1 MFFKSLLTK
10 GNLIRS
16 RWFKTKKMQET
27 NWHEIYST
35 LSPKLLGVC
44 RRYIK
49 DIATAEDIV
58 QDAFIVAIQ
67 KEQELKN
74 KEALN
79 GWLCRIVINRAINY
93 LKTEQKLN
101 FSSLT
106 NLEYIEETNEMNII
120 ELDKKSA
127 LLSSDF
133 GHKDLLEAID
143 SLSENHKSVFNLYI
157 IDGFSHLEISKLLN
171 ISVGTSKSNLSRAR
185 KNIQEFLFEKLSF
198 HSKEK
203 KKKRIIAFLLFL
215 GFGNQL
221 FANYYKK
228 SFSGFEIS
236 PKNDF
241 NPHKKCDNL
250 DLILV
255 NTSVFRT
262 KILKLITLFSGLV
275 SLIVLFFYNNATP
288 KIIQE
293 TKKDTIINT
302 IDKKDTIRFSN
313 EVKTSEKKKVEFE
326 ENRTL
331 LNINTVEKKDSTANA
346 ETPKIVV
353 IKKQIVKKDTV
364 YVEKE

>member
-1 MFFKSLLTK
+1 MFSKSLLTK
-10 GNLIRS
+10 ENLMRS

-27 NWHEIYST
+27 NWHEIYVT

-44 RRYIK
+44 RRYIN

-67 KEQELKN
+67 KEGELKN

-93 LKTEQKLN
+93 LKTKQKIN
-101 FSSLT
+101 FTSAT
-106 NLEYIEETNEMNII
+106 NFEFVDETNEMNII

-133 GHKDLLEAID
+133 GHKELLEAID

-171 ISVGTSKSNLSRAR
+171 ISVGTSKSSLSRAR
-185 KNIQEFLFEKLSF
+185 KNIQEFLFEKLSL
-198 HSKEK
+198 HPKEK
-203 KKKRIIAFLLFL
+203 RKKRIIALLLFL

-228 SFSGFEIS
+228 AFSGFEIS

-250 DLILV
+250 DLILL
-255 NTSVFRT
+255 NTPIYRT
-262 KILKLITLFSGLV
+262 KILKFIILFTGLV
-275 SLIVLFFYNNATP
+275 SLILFFFYNNATP

-293 TKKDTIINT
+293 TKKNTIINT
-302 IDKKDTIRFSN
+302 IDKKDTIRLSN
-313 EVKTSEKKKVEFE
+313 EVKTSEKKKVKIEA
-326 ENRTL
+326 NKPL
-331 LNINTVEKKDSTANA
+331 LNKNTLEKKDSTSNA

>member
-1 MFFKSLLTK
+1 M
-10 GNLIRS
+10 RS

-27 NWHEIYST
+27 NWHEIYVT

-44 RRYIK
+44 RRYIN

-67 KEQELKN
+67 KEGELKN

-93 LKTEQKLN
+93 LKNEQKIN
-101 FSSLT
+101 FTSTT
-106 NLEYIEETNEMNII
+106 NFECVDETNEMNII

-133 GHKDLLEAID
+133 GHKELLEAID

-171 ISVGTSKSNLSRAR
+171 VSIGTSKSSLSRAR
-185 KNIQEFLFEKLSF
+185 KNIQEFLFEKLSL
-198 HSKEK
+198 HPKEK
-203 KKKRIIAFLLFL
+203 RKKRIIAFLLFL

-228 SFSGFEIS
+228 AFSGFEIS

-241 NPHKKCDNL
+241 NPHKECNNL
-250 DLILV
+250 DLILL
-255 NTSVFRT
+255 NTPIYRT
-262 KILKLITLFSGLV
+262 KILKFIILFTGLV
-275 SLIVLFFYNNATP
+275 SLILFFFYNNATP
-288 KIIQE
+288 KIIKE
-293 TKKDTIINT
+293 TKKNTIINT
-302 IDKKDTIRFSN
+302 IDKKDTIRLSN
-313 EVKTSEKKKVEFE
+313 EVKTSEKKKVKIEA
-326 ENRTL
+326 NKPL
-331 LNINTVEKKDSTANA
+331 LNKNTLEKKDSTANA

>member
-1 MFFKSLLTK
+1 M
-10 GNLIRS
+10 RS

-27 NWHEIYST
+27 NWHEIYVT

-44 RRYIK
+44 RRYIN

-67 KEQELKN
+67 KEGELKN

-93 LKTEQKLN
+93 LKTKQKIN
-101 FSSLT
+101 FTSAT
-106 NLEYIEETNEMNII
+106 NFEFVDETNEMNII

-133 GHKDLLEAID
+133 GHKELLEAID

-171 ISVGTSKSNLSRAR
+171 ISVGTSKSSLSRAR
-185 KNIQEFLFEKLSF
+185 KNIQEFLFEKLSL
-198 HSKEK
+198 HPKEK
-203 KKKRIIAFLLFL
+203 RKKRIIALLLFL

-228 SFSGFEIS
+228 AFSGFEIS

-255 NTSVFRT
+255 NTPIYRT
-262 KILKLITLFSGLV
+262 KILKFIILITGLV
-275 SLIVLFFYNNATP
+275 SLILFFFYNNATP
-288 KIIQE
+288 KIIKE
-293 TKKDTIINT
+293 TKKNTIINT
-302 IDKKDTIRFSN
+302 IDKKDTIRLSN
-313 EVKTSEKKKVEFE
+313 EVKTSEKKKVKIEA
-326 ENRTL
+326 NKPL
-331 LNINTVEKKDSTANA
+331 LNKNTLEKKDSTANA

>member
-1 MFFKSLLTK
+1 MS
-10 GNLIRS
+10 NI
-16 RWFKTKKMQET
+16 
-27 NWHEIYST
+27 NWNDTYTSI
-35 LSPKLLGVC
+35 SPKLLGVC

-58 QDAFIVAIQ
+58 QDAFIIAIQ
-67 KEQELKN
+67 KERELKN
-74 KEALN
+74 KDALN
-79 GWLCRIVINRAINY
+79 GWLRKIVVNRALNY
-93 LKTEQKLN
+93 LKTEQKIN
-101 FSSLT
+101 FTSTT
-106 NLEYIEETNEMNII
+106 NFECVDETNEMNII

-133 GHKDLLEAID
+133 GHKELLEAID

-171 ISVGTSKSNLSRAR
+171 ISVGTSKSSLSRAR
-185 KNIQEFLFEKLSF
+185 KNIQEFLFEKLSL

-228 SFSGFEIS
+228 TFSGFEIS

-262 KILKLITLFSGLV
+262 KILKLITLFTGLV

-302 IDKKDTIRFSN
+302 IDKKDTIRLSN
-313 EVKTSEKKKVEFE
+313 EMKTSEKKKVEIE
-326 ENRTL
+326 VKTPPL
-331 LNINTVEKKDSTANA
+331 DINSVEKKDSATNS
-346 ETPKIVV
+346 EVPKIVV
-353 IKKQIVKKDTV
+353 IKKQIIKKDTV

>member
-1 MFFKSLLTK
+1 
-10 GNLIRS
+10 
-16 RWFKTKKMQET
+16 MQET
-27 NWHEIYST
+27 NWHEIYVT

-67 KEQELKN
+67 KERELKN

-93 LKTEQKLN
+93 LKTKQKLN

-127 LLSSDF
+127 LLASDF
-133 GHKDLLEAID
+133 SNKELLEAID

-171 ISVGTSKSNLSRAR
+171 VSIGTSKSSLSRAR
-185 KNIQEFLFEKLSF
+185 KNIQEFLFEKLSL
-198 HSKEK
+198 HPKEK

-228 SFSGFEIS
+228 AFSGFEIS

-241 NPHKKCDNL
+241 NPHKECNNL
-250 DLILV
+250 DLILL
-255 NTSVFRT
+255 NTPIYRT
-262 KILKLITLFSGLV
+262 KILKFIILFTGLV
-275 SLIVLFFYNNATP
+275 SFILFFFYNNATP

-293 TKKDTIINT
+293 TKKDKIINT
-302 IDKKDTIRFSN
+302 ITTKDTIHLSN
-313 EVKTSEKKKVEFE
+313 ELKTTEKKKVKIEA
-326 ENRTL
+326 NKPL

>member
-1 MFFKSLLTK
+1 
-10 GNLIRS
+10 
-16 RWFKTKKMQET
+16 MQET
-27 NWHEIYST
+27 NWHEIYSK

-74 KEALN
+74 KDALN
-79 GWLCRIVINRAINY
+79 GWLRKIVVHRAINY
-93 LKTEQKLN
+93 LKNEQKIN
-101 FSSLT
+101 FTSTT
-106 NLEYIEETNEMNII
+106 NFECADETNEINIM
-120 ELDKKSA
+120 ELDKKSV
-127 LLSSDF
+127 LLASDF
-133 GHKDLLEAID
+133 SHKELLEAID

-157 IDGFSHLEISKLLN
+157 IDGFSHLEISKLLS
-171 ISVGTSKSNLSRAR
+171 ISVGTSKSSLSRAR
-185 KNIQEFLFEKLSF
+185 KNIQEFLFEKLSL

-228 SFSGFEIS
+228 AFSNFEIS
-236 PKNDF
+236 PKNTF
-241 NPHKKCDNL
+241 NPDKKCNNL
-250 DLILV
+250 DLILL
-255 NTSVFRT
+255 NTSIYRT
-262 KILKLITLFSGLV
+262 KILKLITLFTGLV

-293 TKKDTIINT
+293 TKKNTIINT
-302 IDKKDTIRFSN
+302 IDKKDTISLSN
-313 EVKTSEKKKVEFE
+313 EVKTSEKKRAIIEVK
-326 ENRTL
+326 TPAL
-331 LNINTVEKKDSTANA
+331 HINSVEKKDSATNS
-346 ETPKIVV
+346 EVPKVVV
-353 IKKQIVKKDTV
+353 IKKQIIKKDTV

>member
-1 MFFKSLLTK
+1 M
-10 GNLIRS
+10 RS

-27 NWHEIYST
+27 NWHEIYVT

-44 RRYIK
+44 RRYIN

-67 KEQELKN
+67 KERELKN

-79 GWLCRIVINRAINY
+79 GWLCRIVINRALNY

-106 NLEYIEETNEMNII
+106 NLEYIDETNEMNII

-133 GHKDLLEAID
+133 GHKELLEAID

-171 ISVGTSKSNLSRAR
+171 VSIGTSKSSLSRAR
-185 KNIQEFLFEKLSF
+185 KNIQEFLFEKLTL
-198 HSKEK
+198 HPKEK
-203 KKKRIIAFLLFL
+203 RKKRIIAFLLFL

-228 SFSGFEIS
+228 AFSGFEIS

-241 NPHKKCDNL
+241 NPHKECNNL
-250 DLILV
+250 DLILL
-255 NTSVFRT
+255 NTPIYRT
-262 KILKLITLFSGLV
+262 KILKFIILFTGLV
-275 SLIVLFFYNNATP
+275 SLILFFFYNNATP

-293 TKKDTIINT
+293 TKKDKIINT
-302 IDKKDTIRFSN
+302 ITTKDTIHLLN
-313 EVKTSEKKKVEFE
+313 ELKTTEKKKAKIEA
-326 ENRTL
+326 NKPL

>member
-1 MFFKSLLTK
+1 M
-10 GNLIRS
+10 RS

-27 NWHEIYST
+27 NWHEIYVT

-44 RRYIK
+44 RRYIN

-67 KEQELKN
+67 KERELKN

-93 LKTEQKLN
+93 LKTEQKIN
-101 FSSLT
+101 FTSTT
-106 NLEYIEETNEMNII
+106 NFECIDETNEMNIM
-120 ELDKKSA
+120 ELNKKSA

-133 GHKDLLEAID
+133 GHKELLEAID

-157 IDGFSHLEISKLLN
+157 IDGFSHFEISKLLN
-171 ISVGTSKSNLSRAR
+171 VSVGTSKSSLSRAR
-185 KNIQEFLFEKLSF
+185 KNIQEFLFEKLSL
-198 HSKEK
+198 HPKEK

-228 SFSGFEIS
+228 AFSGFEIS

-241 NPHKKCDNL
+241 NPHKECNNL
-250 DLILV
+250 DLILL
-255 NTSVFRT
+255 NTPIYRT
-262 KILKLITLFSGLV
+262 KILKFIILFTGLV
-275 SLIVLFFYNNATP
+275 SFILFFFYNNATP

-293 TKKDTIINT
+293 TKKNTIINT
-302 IDKKDTIRFSN
+302 IDKKDTIRLSN
-313 EVKTSEKKKVEFE
+313 EVKTSEKKKVKIEA
-326 ENRTL
+326 NKPL
-331 LNINTVEKKDSTANA
+331 LNKNTLEKKDSTANA

>member
-1 MFFKSLLTK
+1 MNTI
-10 GNLIRS
+10 N
-16 RWFKTKKMQET
+16 WNET
-27 NWHEIYST
+27 YTNI
-35 LSPKLLGVC
+35 SPKLLGIC

-58 QDAFIVAIQ
+58 QDVFIVAIQ
-67 KEQELKN
+67 KEGELKN
-74 KEALN
+74 KDALN
-79 GWLCRIVINRAINY
+79 GWLRKIVVNRALNY
-93 LKTEQKLN
+93 LKNEQKIN
-101 FSSLT
+101 FTSAT
-106 NLEYIEETNEMNII
+106 NFEFVDETNEMNII
-120 ELDKKSA
+120 ELDKKSV
-127 LLSSDF
+127 LLANDF
-133 GHKDLLEAID
+133 SHKELLEAID

-171 ISVGTSKSNLSRAR
+171 ISVGTSKSSLSRAR
-185 KNIQEFLFEKLSF
+185 KKIQEFLFEKLSL
-198 HSKEK
+198 HPKEK
-203 KKKRIIAFLLFL
+203 RKKRIIALLLFL

-228 SFSGFEIS
+228 AFSGFEIS

-255 NTSVFRT
+255 NTPIYRT
-262 KILKLITLFSGLV
+262 KILKFIILFTGLV
-275 SLIVLFFYNNATP
+275 SLILFFFYNNATP

-293 TKKDTIINT
+293 TKKDKIINT
-302 IDKKDTIRFSN
+302 ITTKDTIHLSN
-313 EVKTSEKKKVEFE
+313 EVKTSEKKKVKIEA
-326 ENRTL
+326 NKPL
-331 LNINTVEKKDSTANA
+331 LNKNTLEKKDSTANA

>member
-1 MFFKSLLTK
+1 M
-10 GNLIRS
+10 RS

-27 NWHEIYST
+27 NWHEIYVT

-44 RRYIK
+44 RRYIN

-67 KEQELKN
+67 KERELKN

-93 LKTEQKLN
+93 LKTEQKIN
-101 FSSLT
+101 FTSAT
-106 NLEYIEETNEMNII
+106 NFEFVDETNEMNII

-133 GHKDLLEAID
+133 GHKELLEAID

-171 ISVGTSKSNLSRAR
+171 VSIGTSKSSLSRAR
-185 KNIQEFLFEKLSF
+185 KNIQEFLFEKLTL
-198 HSKEK
+198 HPKEK
-203 KKKRIIAFLLFL
+203 RKKRIIAFLLFL

-228 SFSGFEIS
+228 AFSGFEIS

-250 DLILV
+250 DLILL
-255 NTSVFRT
+255 NTPIYRT
-262 KILKLITLFSGLV
+262 KILKFIILFTGLV
-275 SLIVLFFYNNATP
+275 SLILFFFYNNATP

-293 TKKDTIINT
+293 TKKNTIINT
-302 IDKKDTIRFSN
+302 IDKKDTIRLSN
-313 EVKTSEKKKVEFE
+313 EVKTSEKKKVKIEA
-326 ENRTL
+326 NKPL
-331 LNINTVEKKDSTANA
+331 LNKNTLEKKDSTANA

>member
-1 MFFKSLLTK
+1 M
-10 GNLIRS
+10 RS

-27 NWHEIYST
+27 NWHEIYVT
-35 LSPKLLGVC
+35 LSPKLMGVC
-44 RRYIK
+44 RRYIN

-67 KEQELKN
+67 KEGELKN

-93 LKTEQKLN
+93 LKTKQKIN
-101 FSSLT
+101 FTSAT
-106 NLEYIEETNEMNII
+106 NFEFVDETNEMNII

-133 GHKDLLEAID
+133 GHKELLEAID

-171 ISVGTSKSNLSRAR
+171 VSIGTSKSSLSRAR
-185 KNIQEFLFEKLSF
+185 KNIQEFLFEKLSL
-198 HSKEK
+198 HPKEK
-203 KKKRIIAFLLFL
+203 RKKRIIAFLLFL

-228 SFSGFEIS
+228 AFSGFEIS
-236 PKNDF
+236 PKNNF

-255 NTSVFRT
+255 NTPIYRT
-262 KILKLITLFSGLV
+262 KILKFIILITGLV
-275 SLIVLFFYNNATP
+275 SLILFFFYNNATP
-288 KIIQE
+288 KIIKE
-293 TKKDTIINT
+293 TKKNTIINT
-302 IDKKDTIRFSN
+302 IDKKDTIRLSN
-313 EVKTSEKKKVEFE
+313 EVKTSEKKKVKIEA
-326 ENRTL
+326 NKPL
-331 LNINTVEKKDSTANA
+331 LNKNTLEKKDSTANA

>member
-1 MFFKSLLTK
+1 M
-10 GNLIRS
+10 RS
-16 RWFKTKKMQET
+16 RWFKTKKMQEN
-27 NWHEIYST
+27 NWHEIYVT

-44 RRYIK
+44 RRYIN

-67 KEQELKN
+67 KEGELKN

-93 LKTEQKLN
+93 LKTKQKLN

-127 LLSSDF
+127 LLASDF
-133 GHKDLLEAID
+133 SNKELLEAID

-171 ISVGTSKSNLSRAR
+171 VSIGTSKSSLSRAR
-185 KNIQEFLFEKLSF
+185 KNIQEFLFEKLSL
-198 HSKEK
+198 HPKEK
-203 KKKRIIAFLLFL
+203 RKKRIIAFLLFL

-228 SFSGFEIS
+228 AFSGFEIS

-250 DLILV
+250 DLILL
-255 NTSVFRT
+255 NTPIYRT
-262 KILKLITLFSGLV
+262 KILKFIILFTGLV
-275 SLIVLFFYNNATP
+275 SLILFFFYNNATP

-293 TKKDTIINT
+293 TKKDKIINT
-302 IDKKDTIRFSN
+302 ITTKDTIHLSN
-313 EVKTSEKKKVEFE
+313 EVKTSEKKKVKIEA
-326 ENRTL
+326 NKPL
-331 LNINTVEKKDSTANA
+331 LNKNTLEKKDSTANA

>member
-1 MFFKSLLTK
+1 
-10 GNLIRS
+10 
-16 RWFKTKKMQET
+16 MQET
-27 NWHEIYST
+27 NWHEIYVT

-44 RRYIK
+44 RRYIN

-67 KEQELKN
+67 KERELKN

-79 GWLCRIVINRAINY
+79 GWLCRIVINRALNY

-106 NLEYIEETNEMNII
+106 NLEYIDETNEMNII

-133 GHKDLLEAID
+133 GHKELLEAID

-171 ISVGTSKSNLSRAR
+171 VSIGTSKSSLSRAR
-185 KNIQEFLFEKLSF
+185 KNIQEFLFEKLTL
-198 HSKEK
+198 HPKEK
-203 KKKRIIAFLLFL
+203 RKKRIIAFLLFL

-228 SFSGFEIS
+228 AFSGFEIS

-241 NPHKKCDNL
+241 NPHKECNNL
-250 DLILV
+250 DLILL
-255 NTSVFRT
+255 NTPIYRT
-262 KILKLITLFSGLV
+262 KILKFIILFTGLV
-275 SLIVLFFYNNATP
+275 SLILFFFYNNATP

-293 TKKDTIINT
+293 TKKDKIINT
-302 IDKKDTIRFSN
+302 ITTKDTIHLLN
-313 EVKTSEKKKVEFE
+313 ELKTTEKKKAKIEA
-326 ENRTL
+326 NKPL